1 MCNQSPNQRNR
12 SPLQQISDRNAPSH
26 PPTHTQQ
33 GPENAPSTTTPLRN
47 QHDRSQNLIRTNTTN
62 EPQTGARSRRF
73 GSRKGK
79 GEGAQTCHASS
90 VCWNCCSHRSAAVRV
105 ASSGWWYSAASA
117 SFTAAVA
124 CASICAPPP
133 PHARRG
139 EPLLPHPHTLAPP
152 PEPYPRR
159 RRRRRCD
166 LRRVRW
172 ICRRV
177 GVGVGV
183 GVGRVLER
191 RRERNLKRGGRISM
205 DGMDGWVETRRHETE
220 TETEMVRSLFK
231 FSFCFLLVLRIKI
244 WFYFWLLREIGAV
257 ELRWA

>member
-1 MCNQSPNQRNR
+1 MP
-12 SPLQQISDRNAPSH
+12 
-26 PPTHTQQ
+26 PPTPQHTHNKGQRTPPPQQ
-33 GPENAPSTTTPLRN
+33 PRCGISTT
-47 QHDRSQNLIRTNTTN
+47 
-62 EPQTGARSRRF
+62 
-73 GSRKGK
+73 
-79 GEGAQTCHASS
+79 
-90 VCWNCCSHRSAAVRV
+90 AAKI
-105 ASSGWWYSAASA
+105 SSGPTQLTNPKQVRDRDDSARGRGRGKAPRPA
-117 SFTAAVA
+117 TRRACAGTAAA
-124 CASICAPPP
+124 TGRRRCAWRRRGGGTAPPAPPSPPPWPAPPYAPPP

-159 RRRRRCD
+159 RRRCD

-172 ICRRV
+172 ICRR
-177 GVGVGV
+177 VGVGV

-220 TETEMVRSLFK
+220 TETETEMERSLFK

-244 WFYFWLLREIGAV
+244 WFYFCLLREIGAV

>member
-133 PHARRG
+133 TRAARG
-139 EPLLPHPHTLAPP
+139 APP
-152 PEPYPRR
+152 PTPTHTSTTTRTLPSPPPPMRSPASSL
-159 RRRRRCD
+159 D
-166 LRRVRW
+166 LPA
-172 ICRRV
+172 
-177 GVGVGV
+177 
-183 GVGRVLER
+183 
-191 RRERNLKRGGRISM
+191 GG
-205 DGMDGWVETRRHETE
+205 GG
-220 TETEMVRSLFK
+220 
-231 FSFCFLLVLRIKI
+231 
-244 WFYFWLLREIGAV
+244 GGGG
-257 ELRWA
+257 